1 MAGSIKMNS
10 TKDIFCRRY
19 FLAFTDFFF
28 FFPFCN
34 LDAPNFKYYKK
45 KKNSTNRNLANFAS

>member
-10 TKDIFCRRY
+10 IKDIFCRRY
-19 FLAFTDFFF
+19 FLPFTDFFF
-28 FFPFCN
+28 FYTFCN

-45 KKNSTNRNLANFAS
+45 NSTNRNLANFAS